1 VLCHYRLSS
10 SPWNIEKFKV
20 NKQKAPYYGV
30 IVVKSDLLLIIF
42 MICIFSLPVPNL
54 KGIALVPS
62 CS

>member
-1 VLCHYRLSS
+1 
-10 SPWNIEKFKV
+10 V
-20 NKQKAPYYGV
+20 NKQKAPFHGV

-42 MICIFSLPVPNL
+42 VICILFPPVPNL